1 MTHEPIW
8 LLDWFKQKSRG
19 PNLRQ
24 LVRAHL
30 RGRAR
35 VHLAGDLH
43 FYMRHSWT
51 PAQAQQQQCHPPP
64 APAHAD
70 PAGSARATR
79 GPDSMTSP
87 KARAGSRL
95 RDQHLHQHQHTASPA
110 RVASPSPPAQPE
122 PHAGNGL
129 HNGPNGPDSAA
140 HAGPE
145 SGLRPPRLQMD
156 GPGADAVESTALP
169 AVRPCPGCEARAA
182 WSRHPLDP
190 EHLVVNGGGGAFL
203 HPTHVFAGCRFAPK
217 ADPAAEAAAGLYAAV
232 MQPCTCRWA
241 GLAIGRQAGGG
252 ARKGLRVVDGICK
265 GLYAAV
271 MQPCT
276 CRWGSGYT

>member
-1 MTHEPIW
+1 MTHEPLW

-51 PAQAQQQQCHPPP
+51 PAQAQQQQQQCPPP
-64 APAHAD
+64 PAHAD
-70 PAGSARATR
+70 PAASARATR
-79 GPDSMTSP
+79 TPDVITSP

-95 RDQHLHQHQHTASPA
+95 RDQHTGSPA
-110 RVASPSPPAQPE
+110 RVVSPAPSTQPATT
-122 PHAGNGL
+122 NGL
-129 HNGPNGPDSAA
+129 HNDPNGPEAVA
-140 HAGPE
+140 HAGAEP
-145 SGLRPPRLQMD
+145 GLRPPRLQMD

-182 WSRHPLDP
+182 WARHPLDP

-232 MQPCTCRWA
+232 TQPCTCR
-241 GLAIGRQAGGG
+241 
-252 ARKGLRVVDGICK
+252 
-265 GLYAAV
+265 
-271 MQPCT
+271 
-276 CRWGSGYT
+276 